1 MVMEIV
7 IKNTRLQ
14 ERPDA
19 LTTTVAEKTIWV
31 RVGEELGRYT
41 EEEMSWWMAGLKAEG
56 GDELMAGV

>member
-41 EEEMSWWMAGLKAEG
+41 EEEMS
-56 GDELMAGV
+56 